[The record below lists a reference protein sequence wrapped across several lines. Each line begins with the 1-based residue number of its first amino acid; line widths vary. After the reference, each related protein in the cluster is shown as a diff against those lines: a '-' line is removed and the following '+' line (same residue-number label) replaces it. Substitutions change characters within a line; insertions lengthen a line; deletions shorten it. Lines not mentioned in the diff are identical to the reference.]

1 MITYILFCLF
11 DYCISQFNNIVLIIV
26 LTLIPGDSRFR
37 VSSDGA
43 LELGVVVLDAV
54 RVLERLDDL
63 GRRRRCRRQKVL

>member
-1 MITYILFCLF
+1 M
-11 DYCISQFNNIVLIIV
+11 LIIV